1 MRVAL
6 CTKQAVWTKQ
16 VVWTK
21 HIALDRL
28 ALLGLFILSLS
39 SILYFMLKWKHSLV
53 IGFYF
58 SHSFGTSLAMG
69 LNSGKFIDSIVI
81 VVLWLECASASILSL
96 DLDPP
101 QNTNSPFKYLM
112 KFFSM
117 KLSLLKAEFSV
128 SWGIATGYG
137 CCTSSCTKHLGCCSR
152 MCATWMVSNYNS

>member
-1 MRVAL
+1 MHSMRVAL
-6 CTKQAVWTKQ
+6 CTKQAVWTKH
-16 VVWTK
+16 V
-21 HIALDRL
+21 ALDHL
-28 ALLGLFILSLS
+28 ALLCLFILSLS

-69 LNSGKFIDSIVI
+69 LNSGKFIDF
-81 VVLWLECASASILSL
+81 VVTVVSWLGCASASILFL

-117 KLSLLKAEFSV
+117 KLSLLKVEFSV
-128 SWGIATGYG
+128 NCGTATGYG
-137 CCTSSCTKHLGCCSR
+137 YCTSSCTKHLGRCSR

>member
-1 MRVAL
+1 MHSMRVAF
-6 CTKQAVWTKQ
+6 CTKQAVWTKH
-16 VVWTK
+16 V
-21 HIALDRL
+21 ALDRL

-58 SHSFGTSLAMG
+58 FHSFGTGLAMG
-69 LNSGKFIDSIVI
+69 LNSRKFIDSVI
-81 VVLWLECASASILSL
+81 TVISWLGCTSASILSL

-128 SWGIATGYG
+128 SCGTATGYG
-137 CCTSSCTKHLGCCSR
+137 CRTSSCTKHLGRCSR